1 MDRLR
6 YLWHGAATAAPLALG
21 LLCLAGYSYSA
32 LQLNVQL
39 YWTFWLVLSLAVLG
53 GTLRRWVTLNR
64 RKFLLAQARQR
75 AAEAERREGVPMD
88 VNVETNTLDLSEI
101 NAQTLRLINT
111 LLTVLTI
118 LGLYSMWASVLPAIL
133 FLDNVNLWA
142 SEIND
147 QGDVVQW
154 VTLGGLLKALPIILL
169 TFAAVR
175 NVPGLLE
182 YALLQKLP
190 LESAARY
197 AITTLSSY
205 AMLMAGVGLT
215 ARTLGLHWESIQWL
229 VAALGV
235 GLGFGLQEIFAN
247 FISGII
253 LLFEQPIRV
262 GDVVTLD
269 GTTGAVSKIRM
280 RATTVV
286 NWDRQELIIPNK
298 DLITGRVI
306 NWTLSD
312 STNRIVLQVGV
323 AYGSD
328 TRVAC
333 SLLDTICR
341 EHTNVADD
349 PAPIV
354 SFEGFGDSTLNLVVR
369 CYLKSL
375 DVRLQTIHDLHT
387 DINDRFREAGLEI
400 AFPQRDLHIRSWP
413 ATAVPVAPGNPLAT
427 PATNTSDVA
436 GPTANNESRA
446 A

>member
-1 MDRLR
+1 
-6 YLWHGAATAAPLALG
+6 
-21 LLCLAGYSYSA
+21 
-32 LQLNVQL
+32 
-39 YWTFWLVLSLAVLG
+39 
-53 GTLRRWVTLNR
+53 
-64 RKFLLAQARQR
+64 
-75 AAEAERREGVPMD
+75 
-88 VNVETNTLDLSEI
+88 
-101 NAQTLRLINT
+101 
-111 LLTVLTI
+111 
-118 LGLYSMWASVLPAIL
+118 MWASVLPAVQ
-133 FLDNVNLWA
+133 FLDSFTLWP
-142 SEIND
+142 SEVGENREVI
-147 QGDVVQW
+147 QW

-169 TFAAVR
+169 TFVAVR

-190 LESAARY
+190 LENAARY

-205 AMLMAGVGLT
+205 AMLMAGVLLT
-215 ARTLGLHWESIQWL
+215 AHTLGLHWESIQWL

-262 GDVVTLD
+262 GDVVTID

-312 STNRIVLQVGV
+312 STNRIVLNVGI

-328 TRVAC
+328 TRAAC
-333 SLLDTICR
+333 GLLESICR
-341 EHTNVADD
+341 EHENVADD
-349 PAPIV
+349 PAPII

-369 CYLKSL
+369 CYLRSL
-375 DVRLQTIHDLHT
+375 DVRLQTIHDMHT
-387 DINDRFREAGLEI
+387 NINDRFSQAGIEI
-400 AFPQRDLHIRSWP
+400 AFPQRDLHIRSLP
-413 ATAVPVAPGNPLAT
+413 AGFGVVSQDGQT
-427 PATNTSDVA
+427 P
-436 GPTANNESRA
+436 RA